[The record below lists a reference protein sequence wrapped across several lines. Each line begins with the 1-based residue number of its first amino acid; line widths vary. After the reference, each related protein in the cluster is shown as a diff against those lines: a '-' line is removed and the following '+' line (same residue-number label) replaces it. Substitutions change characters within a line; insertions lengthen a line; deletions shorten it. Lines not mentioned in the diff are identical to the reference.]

1 MKNITPPGAM
11 GGGGIGFGGNAVA
24 KLLKQADLFLPIALF
39 GTVVLLIMPVPF
51 FVLDMLLAMS
61 IGSALLI
68 MLVIL
73 YVKDPPEFSG
83 FPTLLLA
90 VTLFRLGLNVA
101 TTRLILLEGEAGH
114 IIEAFGNFVVRGNY
128 VVGAVIF
135 LILIVINFVVI
146 TKGAGRIAEVA
157 ARFTLDAMPGKQM
170 AIDAELNAGLI
181 DEDTARKRRR
191 KVQKEADFY
200 GAMDGSSKFVRGDAV
215 AAIMITGINVFG
227 GFAVGVLQKGL
238 PLVDALRKY
247 TLLSIGDGLVSQIPA
262 LIISVAAG
270 LLVTRATDD
279 ENLSRQIGGQLTSYP
294 KALGVLAAAL
304 GVFAIMPGMP
314 LIPFLALAGL
324 AGWGAR
330 TAAGSQAAK
339 NSAGA
344 VGAPALTQG
353 KSAAAG
359 GGKPGAAAVN
369 GSGGTAAT
377 PENFNKL
384 IELDVLAIELG
395 SGLITLA
402 DPKQGGDL
410 LDRITGVRKSFARDM
425 GVIVPP
431 IAVRDSLHIESGE
444 YRFLLRGKPVA
455 TSRLVPGRWMAMNVA
470 NSTVDLAGIPCVE
483 PVFGLDA
490 IWISNDQKTTA
501 EINGYTVVDPA
512 SVLITHLAETLKR
525 HSHLVLSR
533 QDTQGLVDHVKTTHG
548 ALVGELLPDLVTIGV
563 LQRVLQNLLREGISI
578 RHLPVIMEAVAD
590 FAPISKHPDDLSEQV
605 RRRLGMYFVSE
616 YESTPGAIR
625 AATLDPRLE
634 QTLVSKVQRTA
645 YEIGLSVDPH
655 LAQHVL
661 GELNRVCTQ
670 MMALGQTPIVITTA
684 ELRLPFKRFFE
695 TSLAKLVVLAYQELP
710 GQVEI
715 QNLSTVSFPPA
726 PRGTLPMPQAA

>member
-1 MKNITPPGAM
+1 
-11 GGGGIGFGGNAVA
+11 
-24 KLLKQADLFLPIALF
+24 
-39 GTVVLLIMPVPF
+39 
-51 FVLDMLLAMS
+51 MS

-191 KVQKEADFY
+191 KVQTEADFY

-227 GFAVGVLQKGL
+227 GLAIGILQKGL
-238 PLVDALRKY
+238 PVVDALKKY

-262 LIISVAAG
+262 LVISVAAG
-270 LLVTRATDD
+270 LLVTRASDD
-279 ENLSRQIGGQLTSYP
+279 ANLSRQIGGQLTSYP

-304 GVFAIMPGMP
+304 GFFAVMPGMP
-314 LIPFLALAGL
+314 LVPFLALASL

-330 TAAGSQAAK
+330 TAARSQAA
-339 NSAGA
+339 NAAGDP
-344 VGAPALTQG
+344 GAPALTNG
-353 KSAAAG
+353 KATAAAG
-359 GGKPGAAAVN
+359 NGKPGAAGAP
-369 GSGGTAAT
+369 TASAAST
-377 PENFNKL
+377 ENFNKL

-395 SGLITLA
+395 GGLISLA

-483 PVFGLDA
+483 PVFGLEA
-490 IWISNDQKTTA
+490 IWIGHDQKTTA

-512 SVLITHLAETLKR
+512 SVLITHLAEILKR
-525 HSHLVLSR
+525 HAHLVLSR

-548 ALVGELLPDLVTIGV
+548 ALVSELLPELVSIGV
-563 LQRVLQNLLREGISI
+563 LQRVLQNLLREGVSI
-578 RHLPVIMEAVAD
+578 RHLPVIMEGVAD

-605 RRRLGMYFVSE
+605 RRRLGMYFVGE
-616 YESTPGAIR
+616 YESSPGVVR

-661 GELNRVCTQ
+661 GELNRVCSQ
-670 MMALGQTPIVITTA
+670 MIALGQTPIVITTT

-715 QNLSTVSFPPA
+715 QNLATVSFPPA

>member
-1 MKNITPPGAM
+1 MKNITPPGALAAL
-11 GGGGIGFGGNAVA
+11 GGGGTLAT
-24 KLLKQADLFLPIALF
+24 LLKQADLFLPIALF

-90 VTLFRLGLNVA
+90 VTLFRLGLGVA

-114 IIEAFGNFVVRGNY
+114 IIEAFGQFVVRGNY

-191 KVQKEADFY
+191 KVQTEADFY

-227 GFAVGVLQKGL
+227 GLAIGILQKGL
-238 PLVDALRKY
+238 PVVDALKKY

-262 LIISVAAG
+262 LVISVAAG
-270 LLVTRATDD
+270 LLVTRASDD
-279 ENLSRQIGGQLTSYP
+279 ANLSRQIGGQLTSYP

-304 GVFAIMPGMP
+304 GIFAVMPGMP
-314 LIPFLALAGL
+314 LVPFLALAGL

-330 TAAGSQAAK
+330 TAARGQAA
-339 NSAGA
+339 NPAGGA
-344 VGAPALTQG
+344 GAPALTNG
-353 KSAAAG
+353 KSAPAAAA
-359 GGKPGAAAVN
+359 GKPGSAGAPTAAA
-369 GSGGTAAT
+369 AAT
-377 PENFNKL
+377 ENFNKL

-395 SGLITLA
+395 SGLISLA

-410 LDRITGVRKSFARDM
+410 LDRVTGVRKSFARDM

-470 NSTVDLAGIPCVE
+470 NSTVDLAGVPCVE
-483 PVFGLDA
+483 PVFGLEA
-490 IWISNDQKTTA
+490 IWIANDQKTTA

-512 SVLITHLAETLKR
+512 SVLITHLAEILKR
-525 HSHLVLSR
+525 HAHLVLSR
-533 QDTQGLVDHVKTTHG
+533 QDTQGLVDHVKTTHS
-548 ALVGELLPDLVTIGV
+548 ALVSELLPDLVSIGV
-563 LQRVLQNLLREGISI
+563 LQRVLQNLLRESISI
-578 RHLPVIMEAVAD
+578 RHLPVIMEGVAD

-616 YESTPGAIR
+616 YESSPGVVR

-634 QTLVSKVQRTA
+634 QTLVSKVQRTP
-645 YEIGLSVDPH
+645 YEIGLSIDPH

-661 GELNRVCTQ
+661 GELNRACSQ
-670 MMALGQTPIVITTA
+670 MLALGQTPIVITTT

-715 QNLSTVSFPPA
+715 QNLATVSFPPA

>member
-11 GGGGIGFGGNAVA
+11 AALGGGNTLA

-114 IIEAFGNFVVRGNY
+114 IIEAFGQFVVRGNY

-191 KVQKEADFY
+191 KVQTEADFY

-227 GFAVGVLQKGL
+227 GLAIGILQKGL
-238 PLVDALRKY
+238 PVVDALKKY

-262 LIISVAAG
+262 LVISVAAG
-270 LLVTRATDD
+270 LLVTRASDD
-279 ENLSRQIGGQLTSYP
+279 ANLSRQIGGQLTSYP
-294 KALGVLAAAL
+294 KALGVLSAAL
-304 GVFAIMPGMP
+304 GIFAVMPGMP

-324 AGWGAR
+324 AGWGAK
-330 TAAGSQAAK
+330 TAAKTQLGNGS
-339 NSAGA
+339 GTPTT
-344 VGAPALTQG
+344 PALTNG
-353 KSAAAG
+353 KAGAPAG
-359 GGKPGAAAVN
+359 GGKAGAAGAA
-369 GSGGTAAT
+369 GAGAGAAT
-377 PENFNKL
+377 PENFNRL

-395 SGLITLA
+395 SGLISLA

-431 IAVRDSLHIESGE
+431 IAVRDSLHVESGE

-483 PVFGLDA
+483 PVFGLEA
-490 IWISNDQKTTA
+490 IWIGNDQKTTA

-512 SVLITHLAETLKR
+512 SVLITHLAEVLKR
-525 HSHLVLSR
+525 HAHLVLSR

-548 ALVGELLPDLVTIGV
+548 ALVSELLPDLVSVGV
-563 LQRVLQNLLREGISI
+563 LQRVLQNLLREGVSI
-578 RHLPVIMEAVAD
+578 RHLPLIMEGVAD

-605 RRRLGMYFVSE
+605 RRRLGMYFVGE
-616 YESTPGAIR
+616 YETSPGIVR

-634 QTLVSKVQRTA
+634 QTLVSKVQRTP

-661 GELNRVCTQ
+661 GELNRVSAQ
-670 MMALGQTPIVITTA
+670 MLALGQTPIVITTA

-715 QNLSTVSFPPA
+715 QNLATVSFPPA
-726 PRGTLPMPQAA
+726 PRGTLPVAQAA

>member
-1 MKNITPPGAM
+1 MMRLPGR
-11 GGGGIGFGGNAVA
+11 GGGPISLSGTVA
-24 KLLKQADLFLPIALF
+24 QLLKQADLVLPIALF
-39 GTVVLLIMPVPF
+39 GTVILLIMPIPF
-51 FVLDMLLAMS
+51 FLLDILLAAS

-73 YVKDPPEFSG
+73 YVSDPPEFSG

-114 IIEAFGNFVVRGNY
+114 IIEAFGQFVVRGNY

-170 AIDAELNAGLI
+170 AIDAELNSGLI

-215 AAIMITGINVFG
+215 AAIMITLINVFG
-227 GFAVGVLQKGL
+227 GFAIGILQKGL
-238 PLVDALRKY
+238 PLADALKKY

-262 LIISVAAG
+262 LVISVAAG
-270 LLVTRATDD
+270 LLVTRASDE
-279 ENLSRQIGGQLTSYP
+279 ENLSRQIGQQLTGYP

-314 LIPFLALAGL
+314 MMPFLCLAGA
-324 AGWGAR
+324 AGWAAR
-330 TAAGSQAAK
+330 LAKTSGEAKTAA
-339 NSAGA
+339 N
-344 VGAPALTQG
+344 VPALT
-353 KSAAAG
+353 AG
-359 GGKPGAAAVN
+359 GGKPGAVDAKGGAA
-369 GSGGTAAT
+369 GAESTAG
-377 PENFNKL
+377 PENFKKL
-384 IELDVLAIELG
+384 IDLDVLAIELG
-395 SGLITLA
+395 GGLVSLA

-431 IAVRDSLHIESGE
+431 IAVRDSLNIESGE
-444 YRFLLRGKPVA
+444 YRFLLRGKPLA

-470 NSTVDLAGIPCVE
+470 NSTVELSGIPCVE
-483 PVFGLDA
+483 PVFGLEA
-490 IWISNDQKTTA
+490 IWIGNDQKTTA

-512 SVLITHLAETLKR
+512 SVLITHLAEILRR
-525 HSHLVLSR
+525 HAHLILTR
-533 QDTQGLVDHVKTTHG
+533 QDTQGLIDHVKTTHP
-548 ALVGELLPDLVTIGV
+548 ALVAELLPDLVNIGL
-563 LQRVLQNLLREGISI
+563 LQRVLQNLLREGVSI

-590 FAPISKHPDDLSEQV
+590 FAPISKQPDDLSEQV
-605 RRRLGMYFVSE
+605 RRRLGMYFVGE
-616 YESTPGAIR
+616 YESSPGIVR
-625 AATLDPRLE
+625 AATLEPRLE
-634 QTLVSKVQRTA
+634 QLLVSKVQRTP
-645 YEIGLSVDPH
+645 YEMGLSIDPH

-661 GELNRVCTQ
+661 GELNRVNAQ
-670 MMALGQTPIVITTA
+670 MIALGQLPIVITTA

-695 TSLAKLVVLAYQELP
+695 TSLTKLVVLAYQELP

-715 QNLSTVSFPPA
+715 QNVSTVSFPA
-726 PRGTLPMPQAA
+726 QLRGAIPQVA

>member
-1 MKNITPPGAM
+1 MKNITPPGAFGASAVGSGV
-11 GGGGIGFGGNAVA
+11 GGGTLA
-24 KLLKQADLFLPIALF
+24 KLLNQADLFLPVALF
-39 GTVVLLIMPVPF
+39 GTVILLIMPVPF

-114 IIEAFGNFVVRGNY
+114 IIEAFGQFVVRGNY

-181 DEDTARKRRR
+181 DEDTARKRRS

-215 AAIMITGINVFG
+215 AAIMITMINVFG
-227 GFAVGVLQKGL
+227 GLAIGILQKGL
-238 PLVDALRKY
+238 PIVEALKKY

-262 LIISVAAG
+262 LVISVAAG
-270 LLVTRATDD
+270 LLVTRASDD
-279 ENLSRQIGGQLTSYP
+279 SNLSRQIGGQLTSYP
-294 KALGVLAAAL
+294 KALGVASAAL
-304 GVFAIMPGMP
+304 GFFAIMPGMP
-314 LIPFLALAGL
+314 MIPFLALAGL

-330 TAAGSQAAK
+330 AAARGQAATAAASGTPALSQGK
-339 NSAGA
+339 AGA
-344 VGAPALTQG
+344 GGGA
-353 KSAAAG
+353 
-359 GGKPGAAAVN
+359 GKPGAGGEGGNGAA
-369 GSGGTAAT
+369 A

-395 SGLITLA
+395 SGLISLA

-431 IAVRDSLHIESGE
+431 IAVRDSLYVESGE

-455 TSRLVPGRWMAMNVA
+455 TSRLVPGRWMAMNVS

-483 PVFGLDA
+483 PVFGLEA

-548 ALVGELLPDLVTIGV
+548 ALVSELMPDLVTIGV

-605 RRRLGMYFVSE
+605 RRRLGMYFVGE
-616 YESTPGAIR
+616 YENTPGTVR

-661 GELNRVCTQ
+661 GELNRVCAQ
-670 MMALGQTPIVITTA
+670 MTALGQTPIVITTA

-695 TSLAKLVVLAYQELP
+695 TSLPKLVVLAYQELP

-715 QNLSTVSFPPA
+715 QNLATISFPPA
-726 PRGTLPMPQAA
+726 PRGTLPLPQAA